1 MSTYIYEEI
10 LERIQLL
17 TPDEQLRLLADIATM
32 LREQVT
38 AEPQHSIMEL
48 KGLGKEVWQG
58 IDVEKYIDEE
68 RNSWDG

>member
-1 MSTYIYEEI
+1 VSTYIYDGI
-10 LERIQLL
+10 LQQIQLL
-17 TPDEQLRLLADIATM
+17 TPDEQLQLLADIAAM
-32 LREQVT
+32 LRQQVT

-48 KGLGKEVWQG
+48 KGLGKEVWEG